1 MIKHNKNRF
10 VPLLVSIGVVVG
22 IMLGSFFA
30 NHFSGNRLSIINN
43 SSNKIIDLFHLIDD
57 QYVDTINIPDLVE
70 KAMPQILK
78 ELDPH
83 STYISAAKVEE
94 SMQDLKGSFSGIG
107 VQFTLYKD
115 TIRVVK
121 VVKGGPSESVGIQA
135 GDRIINIDGKPYV
148 GDTISNDGTMK
159 RLKGPKGSIARLG
172 IKRAGQKKLLSFSI
186 TRGDVPVKTVDAAY
200 MASPTIGY
208 IRVSS
213 FGDTTYAEFI
223 AALTKL
229 QTMGFSK
236 LILDLRGN
244 PGGYMETAVQMV
256 NEFLPKNSLIV
267 YTEGRKSPRKEYRT
281 DGRGA
286 YQSLPL
292 VVLVDETSASASEI
306 FAGAIQDNDR
316 GTIIGRRSF
325 GKGLVQ
331 VPIEF
336 PDGSMLRLTTA
347 RYYTPSGRCVQKPYK
362 PGDEEDYEADLLLRA
377 EHGEYFSADSI
388 RTSGE
393 KFKTRIGRTV
403 YGGGGIV
410 PDIFVARDTL
420 GMTSYFKEAYLG
432 GLLFQYAYDFVDKYR
447 TELSQCNNMKEV
459 TTVVKKK
466 NLIEGFASYAEK
478 AGLKRRNLMI
488 QRSHKLLT
496 TYITSAIIGDLLD
509 DSEATEYTNQTDKA
523 VMQAI
528 ALLAANKSVP
538 TVGKQQA
545 MLFTKMH
552 NNYYALTTK
561 EYTPFALTAGDKPAP
576 PTAWDWQWTIQ
587 PTTLCTWLTKRSG
600 LTLPFALQSNTIPY
614 LPYIGNTNAD
624 YNNILAL
631 CYRKWTF
638 AWS

>member
-121 VVKGGPSESVGIQA
+121 VVKGSPSESVGIQA

-244 PGGYMETAVQMV
+244 PGGYME
-256 NEFLPKNSLIV
+256 
-267 YTEGRKSPRKEYRT
+267 R
-281 DGRGA
+281 
-286 YQSLPL
+286 
-292 VVLVDETSASASEI
+292 
-306 FAGAIQDNDR
+306 
-316 GTIIGRRSF
+316 
-325 GKGLVQ
+325 
-331 VPIEF
+331 
-336 PDGSMLRLTTA
+336 
-347 RYYTPSGRCVQKPYK
+347 PYK
-362 PGDEEDYEADLLLRA
+362 
-377 EHGEYFSADSI
+377 
-388 RTSGE
+388 
-393 KFKTRIGRTV
+393 
-403 YGGGGIV
+403 
-410 PDIFVARDTL
+410 
-420 GMTSYFKEAYLG
+420 
-432 GLLFQYAYDFVDKYR
+432 
-447 TELSQCNNMKEV
+447 
-459 TTVVKKK
+459 
-466 NLIEGFASYAEK
+466 
-478 AGLKRRNLMI
+478 
-488 QRSHKLLT
+488 
-496 TYITSAIIGDLLD
+496 
-509 DSEATEYTNQTDKA
+509 
-523 VMQAI
+523 
-528 ALLAANKSVP
+528 
-538 TVGKQQA
+538 
-545 MLFTKMH
+545 
-552 NNYYALTTK
+552 
-561 EYTPFALTAGDKPAP
+561 
-576 PTAWDWQWTIQ
+576 W
-587 PTTLCTWLTKRSG
+587 
-600 LTLPFALQSNTIPY
+600 
-614 LPYIGNTNAD
+614 
-624 YNNILAL
+624 
-631 CYRKWTF
+631 
-638 AWS
+638 

>member
-447 TELSQCNNMKEV
+447 TDLSQCNNMKEV

-509 DSEATEYTNQTDKA
+509 DSEAAEYANQTDKA

-576 PTAWDWQWTIQ
+576 PTAWDWQWTVQ

-614 LPYIGNTNAD
+614 LPYIGNANAD

>member
-447 TELSQCNNMKEV
+447 TDLSQCNNMKEV

-509 DSEATEYTNQTDKA
+509 DSEATEYANQTR
-523 VMQAI
+523 
-528 ALLAANKSVP
+528 P
-538 TVGKQQA
+538 
-545 MLFTKMH
+545 
-552 NNYYALTTK
+552 
-561 EYTPFALTAGDKPAP
+561 
-576 PTAWDWQWTIQ
+576 
-587 PTTLCTWLTKRSG
+587 
-600 LTLPFALQSNTIPY
+600 
-614 LPYIGNTNAD
+614 
-624 YNNILAL
+624 
-631 CYRKWTF
+631 
-638 AWS
+638 

>member
-172 IKRAGQKKLLSFSI
+172 IKRADQKKLLSFSI

-561 EYTPFALTAGDKPAP
+561 EYTPFALTAGYKPAP
-576 PTAWDWQWTIQ
+576 PTAWDWQWTVQ

>member
-57 QYVDTINIPDLVE
+57 QYVDTVNIPDLVE
-70 KAMPQILK
+70 KSMPQILK

-83 STYISAAKVEE
+83 STYISASKVEE

-107 VQFTLYKD
+107 IQFTLYKD
-115 TIRVVK
+115 TVRVVK

-135 GDRIINIDGKPYV
+135 GDRIVKIDEKVYV
-148 GDTISNDGTMK
+148 GDSVTNDGTMS
-159 RLKGPKGSIARLG
+159 RLKGPKGSVVRLG
-172 IKRAGQKKLLSFSI
+172 IKRAGKSKLIGFSI
-186 TRGDVPVKTVDAAY
+186 TRGEVPVKTVDAAY
-200 MASPTIGY
+200 MTAPSIGY
-208 IRVSS
+208 VRITS
-213 FGDTTYAEFI
+213 FGETTYAEFI
-223 AALTKL
+223 AALSKL
-229 QTMGFSK
+229 QTQGFEK
-236 LILDLRGN
+236 LIIDLRGN
-244 PGGYMETAVQMV
+244 PGGYMETAVQLV
-256 NEFLPKNSLIV
+256 NEFLPKNALIV
-267 YTEGRKSPRKEYRT
+267 YTQGRKSPRKEYRT

-286 YQSLPL
+286 YQKIPL

-388 RTSGE
+388 RTTGE
-393 KFKTRIGRTV
+393 KYKTRLGRTV

-410 PDIFVARDTL
+410 PDIFIARDTL

-432 GLLFQYAYDFVDKYR
+432 GLLFQYAYDFVDRNRNELNKCNDLASVSKY
-447 TELSQCNNMKEV
+447 L
-459 TTVVKKK
+459 KKK
-466 NLIEGFASYAEK
+466 NIIEGFASYAEK

-488 QRSHKLLT
+488 QSSRNLLT
-496 TYITSAIIGDLLD
+496 TYISSAIISDVFD
-509 DSEATEYTNQTDKA
+509 DGEAVEYVNQTDAA
-523 VMQAI
+523 VLRATSI
-528 ALLAANKSVP
+528 
-538 TVGKQQA
+538 
-545 MLFTKMH
+545 
-552 NNYYALTTK
+552 
-561 EYTPFALTAGDKPAP
+561 
-576 PTAWDWQWTIQ
+576 
-587 PTTLCTWLTKRSG
+587 LTKG
-600 LTLPFALQSNTIPY
+600 NALPQVNNSKGKAQVKALIEQLSAPY
-614 LPYIGNTNAD
+614 S
-624 YNNILAL
+624 LAL
-631 CYRKWTF
+631 WRTTMPWYKPLFMQYTKVGATPSKNLVDDPQKLAICLRKLKF
-638 AWS
+638 VNA

>member
-576 PTAWDWQWTIQ
+576 PTAWDWQWTVQ